1 VSHRARE
8 DAKLNRE
15 RRERKRELPRR
26 RREWLD
32 EQGNNPLFAPL
43 LATLGSSVEGLRKL
57 TEKPE
62 APEWGS
68 RGPRRDPVRDIFR
81 DALVA
86 GAVEN
91 ARTAGQSPK
100 DAIAAG
106 VAALRQSG
114 SGASSEKMVE
124 AIMARRRK
132 AVGVDRA
139 KAVLRAYGLDV

>member
-1 VSHRARE
+1 MSATERQRA
-8 DAKLNRE
+8 AANRE

-26 RREWLD
+26 RPEWLD

-43 LATLGSSVEGLRKL
+43 LTGLGSSVEGLRKL

-106 VAALRQSG
+106 VAALRQSA

-124 AIMARRRK
+124 AIMAKRRK
-132 AVGVDRA
+132 AVGVDQA
-139 KAVLRAYGLDV
+139 KAVLRAYELDV